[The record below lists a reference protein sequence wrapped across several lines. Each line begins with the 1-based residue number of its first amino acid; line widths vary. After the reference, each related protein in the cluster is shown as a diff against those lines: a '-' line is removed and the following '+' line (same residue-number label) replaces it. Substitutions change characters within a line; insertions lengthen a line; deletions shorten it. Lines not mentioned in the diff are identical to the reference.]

1 MIQIP
6 VVGQAGGLGYAGLL
20 HCRGRKK
27 RAFCIRT
34 LGVVA
39 FQHDPGYMLQAL
51 NECTFLISLL
61 PSVFFWGLRQA
72 PGQRQQS
79 FWARVPL

>member
-6 VVGQAGGLGYAGLL
+6 VVGQAGGLGCVGLL

-27 RAFCIRT
+27 RAFRIRT

-39 FQHDPGYMLQAL
+39 FQHDPGCTLQAL
-51 NECTFLISLL
+51 NECTFLLL
-61 PSVFFWGLRQA
+61 PGPEAGSWSEAAVFLGQGPAVIDSV
-72 PGQRQQS
+72 
-79 FWARVPL
+79 